1 MIKNQAA
8 TVPFYLYN
16 PTNGQG
22 ATGATSISVFISKDG
37 GTPVAATNS
46 PSEVSS
52 ANSPGNYKILLTASE
67 MNADV
72 IQLTF
77 SHATYKAM
85 PLTITTE
92 LAAPTVAAIQDGLA
106 TSEALSTVGT
116 NVSAVKAKTDNLP
129 ANPASATDV
138 SGLLALLNKIFAG
151 IFNWGLSHDVLTIYE
166 NGVAT
171 ATFQITR
178 DSSGNITAIVP
189 TEDSSSSGGDEE

>member
-16 PTNGQG
+16 PTDGQG

-46 PSEVSS
+46 PTEVSS

-116 NVSAVKAKTDNLP
+116 NVS
-129 ANPASATDV
+129 
-138 SGLLALLNKIFAG
+138 GLLALLNKIFAG

-189 TEDSSSSGGDEE
+189 TEDSSSSSGGDEE